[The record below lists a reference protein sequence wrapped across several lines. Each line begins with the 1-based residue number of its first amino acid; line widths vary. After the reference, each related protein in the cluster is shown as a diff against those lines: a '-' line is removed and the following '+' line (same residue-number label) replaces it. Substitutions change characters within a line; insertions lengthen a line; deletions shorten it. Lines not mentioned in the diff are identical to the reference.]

1 MGGLWA
7 GGSQEGKEGARL
19 PWLFRPAAQWPLGQT
34 LVFAWLLATA
44 SATIFPGMNS
54 SSPGATHLLHPP
66 SSSIRLHARFS
77 WSQMLK
83 GQPLWFFRSKRH

>member
-19 PWLFRPAAQWPLGQT
+19 LWLSGPAAQRSLGQT
-34 LVFAWLLATA
+34 LVFAWLIAVA
-44 SATIFPGMNS
+44 SATIFPGVNS

-66 SSSIRLHARFS
+66 SSSIHLHARFN
-77 WSQMLK
+77 
-83 GQPLWFFRSKRH
+83 